1 MKINEMFLSIQGEG
15 IQSGLPT
22 FFIRT
27 TGCNLR
33 CSYCD
38 TKYAYYKGKEMSI
51 KEILDKVQNQPY
63 KRICLTGG
71 EPLLQPDV
79 KILINELMKRG
90 YSIDIETNG
99 SINLKN
105 FPKSK
110 LILYSMDIKCPSSE
124 YTKDMILE
132 NIKYLT
138 KKDQVKFIIS
148 NSKDYNYAK
157 NIINQ
162 KKLTNKT
169 NVIITPVGGIECRW
183 ITKKILKD
191 RLDVRIGLQIH
202 KIIFGPKKRGV

>member
-15 IQSGLPT
+15 IQAGLPT

-33 CSYCD
+33 CRYCD
-38 TKYAYYKGKEMSI
+38 TKYAFREGKEMRI
-51 KEILDKVQNQPY
+51 KEILDKVQSQPY

-79 KILINELMKRG
+79 KILINELIKRS
-90 YSIDIETNG
+90 YLIDIETNG

-110 LILYSMDIKCPSSE
+110 LILYSMDIKCPSSGYE
-124 YTKDMILE
+124 KNMVLS

-138 KKDQVKFIIS
+138 KKDQIKFIIS
-148 NSKDYNYAK
+148 DLKDYNYAK
-157 NIINQ
+157 KIINQ
-162 KKLTNKT
+162 KKLINKA
-169 NVIITPVGGIECRW
+169 NVIISPIGGINAEW
-183 ITKKILKD
+183 IVKEILKD
-191 RLDVRIGLQIH
+191 HLDIRIGLQIH
-202 KIIFGPKKRGV
+202 KVIFGPKKRRV